1 MEYVA
6 EIQWRTACVG
16 GAKVIDDVEMANIL
30 ERFKTYG
37 QPKKPTDE

>member
-6 EIQWRTACVG
+6 EIQWRTACAG
-16 GAKVIDDVEMANIL
+16 GGKVIDHLEMANIL

-37 QPKKPTDE
+37 QPKKPAGE